1 MIKLCYFFCGT
12 WIDHK
17 ADSPQKNHFFL
28 PLCVPPADTAPILWR
43 QRIYL
48 KVQNIHFYPHCNTT
62 RHLITGTKHPKMVY
76 VESAFTY
83 NSETIIFFFA
93 KHSTLMRQME

>member
-1 MIKLCYFFCGT
+1 
-12 WIDHK
+12 
-17 ADSPQKNHFFL
+17 
-28 PLCVPPADTAPILWR
+28 
-43 QRIYL
+43 
-48 KVQNIHFYPHCNTT
+48 
-62 RHLITGTKHPKMVY
+62 MVY